1 MKLLDR
7 MLANAQQLTQSYS
20 HANQILNTAV
30 NDAMVWGM
38 PLVTQGVVPPVDRIE
53 RLTTQLLAILMATY
67 PDEFVKPVK
76 GYMPAGG
83 RDG

>member
-1 MKLLDR
+1 MRLLER
-7 MLANAQQLTQSYS
+7 MLANAQQLTQSYG

-30 NDAMVWGM
+30 NDAMTWGM
-38 PLVTQGVVPPVDRIE
+38 PLVMQGVVPPVDRIE

-67 PDEFVKPVK
+67 PDEFVKPIR
-76 GYMPAGG
+76 GYVPVEA